1 MPRCAKSQILAQRRA
16 FIFAAEQAT
25 AAQFRQHEID
35 EIAKADRQMRRH
47 DVKAIGGTAC
57 EPVLHLVGDLCR
69 RADDLAVTARAGD
82 PEIKLADRQV
92 LAMSEI
98 EQQALAALAG
108 IGFRQRRHWPIDRI
122 GGEIDTARH
131 AAQQSQSDER
141 MDQFLDLLELLFR
154 LIDRS
159 AHDGKDAGHHL
170 QIIRMTA
177 VFAEAALE
185 VGVEATGVLEC
196 LMRGEDDL
204 GGARGKQVAR
214 DLLERAA
221 AAGDSAATNALGV
234 SYESAGQRATARLWY
249 QQSAARGGKAAARNL
264 ARIDAS
270 VPEATAER
278 SIERLREDSANGD
291 AEASY
296 ELAGRHHRGTGVAVD
311 YGEAVRLYRLAAQ
324 QGSLPAQNM
333 LSLILSRST
342 PAEPVNSAWM
352 LELSHMNLPQGAS
365 LVPGATYD
373 DPLDGLVELKPQS
386 LPPSQAAPVIGQR
399 AYLGAPALIGTSVTT
414 PAPAASAP
422 PANNDD
428 PLSHAREMRARSS
441 DGHR

>member
-1 MPRCAKSQILAQRRA
+1 MHSTLARSTLLLA
-16 FIFAAEQAT
+16 LLAGAGGVGAEVVLKTPPAAPPP
-25 AAQFRQHEID
+25 AAAAPAVIP
-35 EIAKADRQMRRH
+35 AKAGKRELRERNEL
-47 DVKAIGGTAC
+47 A
-57 EPVLHLVGDLCR
+57 R
-69 RADDLAVTARAGD
+69 RADAGDVPSMLRLGLVYYGGDKGGASYNEAYARFHQAADGGDVRAMLAAGYLLAKGYGVARDPAQARKWFGIGEQVGYARA
-82 PEIKLADRQV
+82 LY
-92 LAMSEI
+92 L
-98 EQQALAALAG
+98 
-108 IGFRQRRHWPIDRI
+108 
-122 GGEIDTARH
+122 
-131 AAQQSQSDER
+131 QS
-141 MDQFLDLLELLFR
+141 LL
-154 LIDRS
+154 
-159 AHDGKDAGHHL
+159 
-170 QIIRMTA
+170 
-177 VFAEAALE
+177 
-185 VGVEATGVLEC
+185 
-196 LMRGEDDL
+196 EDDL